1 MMNQQLQTEG
11 GEIDHLIW
19 DVINNDRA
27 PFNNSTVRPSTC
39 SHIPHISSHTPPP
52 SPRPPWHPWA
62 ESLIL
67 VSWWWKPRCCLPF
80 FPPPPLST
88 SPPPSWGG
96 SGHPS
101 PSQCWRR
108 RQTVRSTTMVL
119 ESRWITHFPWIVV
132 VMVVVVVVVN
142 MVVVMV
148 VRLTTTVL
156 ESRWLIFPFW
166 WWWCSVVVVMVIEL
180 WLFEARYNQNS

>member
-119 ESRWITHFPWIVV
+119 ESRWITHFSWIVV
-132 VMVVVVVVVN
+132 VMVVV
-142 MVVVMV
+142 MVVMVMVVV
-148 VRLTTTVL
+148 VRLTTT
-156 ESRWLIFPFW
+156 ESRWIIFTFGGGEALW
-166 WWWCSVVVVMVIEL
+166 W
-180 WLFEARYNQNS
+180 